1 MNHLKRKNILA
12 GIHYPTPTHLQ
23 PAYLNRLTT
32 SIDMKVTEKLADRI
46 LSLPI
51 YPELSIKDAQKV
63 VEALKCFN
71 KN

>member
-1 MNHLKRKNILA
+1 
-12 GIHYPTPTHLQ
+12 
-23 PAYLNRLTT
+23 
-32 SIDMKVTEKLADRI
+32 MKVTEKLADRI